1 MALLTPDVEPLWI
14 ARYDYEPGWTL
25 PLHAHPDYFQII
37 LFQHGVGKALIGTT
51 RFPVGAGQLLFLRPR
66 LRHGLTTDRASDLR
80 TLDTKFRVRL
90 PSLRRACRHLEA
102 FHPRVD
108 PLVVTLLEAMLTEA
122 RARGHLTTEVCQTLL
137 TQLLLVL
144 LRRELPTV
152 GATTRVAAQ
161 PADELDLCG
170 RIERY
175 LRDHCADRIDQRTL
189 SAALHFSYRHLHETW
204 RKRHRTSPLRS
215 LWVFRV
221 ERASHLI
228 RYSDYE
234 LKSIAELTGFASVHH
249 FTRVFRRVI
258 GVAPAQWRE
267 RERAGVRQDVTIA
280 PGFVNP
286 ALTVQDPRAITS
298 ARRSGGRPARR
309 TLPRATRQPLP

>member
-1 MALLTPDVEPLWI
+1 MRLLTPDVEPLWI

-25 PLHAHPDYFQII
+25 PLHSHSDYFQLI
-37 LFQHGVGKALIGTT
+37 LIQHGIGQALIGTS
-51 RFPVGAGQLLFLRPR
+51 RLPLAAGQLLFLRPR
-66 LRHGLTTDRASDLR
+66 LRHGLTTDHAAALR
-80 TLDTKFRVRL
+80 TLDTKFRIRL
-90 PSLRRACRHLEA
+90 PSLRRACRHLDA

-108 PLVVTLLEAMLTEA
+108 PLVVTLLETMLTEA
-122 RARGHLTTEVCQTLL
+122 RARGYLTTEVCQTLL

-144 LRRELPTV
+144 LRREPPTV
-152 GATTRVAAQ
+152 GATTRVAVQSAK
-161 PADELDLCG
+161 ELDLCG

-175 LRDHCADRIDQRTL
+175 LRDHCAEKIDQRTL
-189 SAALHFSYRHLHETW
+189 SAALQFSYRHLHETW
-204 RKRHRTSPLRS
+204 RRRHQASPLRS

-221 ERASHLI
+221 ERAAHLI

-286 ALTVQDPRAITS
+286 ALTVQDLPEITS
-298 ARRSGGRPARR
+298 ARRPGGRPARH
-309 TLPRATRQPLP
+309 TIPRATRQPLP